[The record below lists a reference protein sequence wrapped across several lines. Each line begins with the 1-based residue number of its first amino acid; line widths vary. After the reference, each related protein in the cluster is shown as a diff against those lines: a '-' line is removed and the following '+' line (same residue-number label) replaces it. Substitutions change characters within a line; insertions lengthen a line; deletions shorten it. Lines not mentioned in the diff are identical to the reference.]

1 MTAMEEGLEVAPRRS
16 SDVANPSL
24 RARNLGVLL
33 TPATRTK
40 AIHPFSWQVA
50 FHRMSAIQSYLSNI
64 RLSVIGYLRC
74 SARFPRRNRHLA
86 SPVPRFITY
95 GAPPQKSIP
104 DIRHT
109 SYGPQATR
117 KSWRS
122 REIERSPSASAGLRL
137 PKLAPRPIA
146 FLDERGAQLPLST
159 NDGVHPRLRIV
170 IGREP
175 S

>member
-1 MTAMEEGLEVAPRRS
+1 MPVAAVGRGAEAQSPPRIAS
-16 SDVANPSL
+16 AQIHHL
-24 RARNLGVLL
+24 WRA
-33 TPATRTK
+33 TPK
-40 AIHPFSWQVA
+40 V
-50 FHRMSAIQSYLSNI
+50 
-64 RLSVIGYLRC
+64 
-74 SARFPRRNRHLA
+74 
-86 SPVPRFITY
+86 
-95 GAPPQKSIP
+95 SIP

-170 IGREP
+170 IGREL